1 MLGNRGAAMSTRKA
15 SARGLGCVPLAV
27 SLTLALVTSAAAQ
40 FAPGGIQP
48 GQFPPAGTTATPGM
62 GAPAPAMG
70 AAPGGAPPGQPPC
83 FNDFIPLRQDAEKR
97 AGAIQ
102 AAAKRKAPR
111 EEICKLF
118 KNFAEAEIKVVK
130 FVSTNQQWC
139 GIPPQ
144 AIEQMKAN
152 HTKTVQT
159 RDKICS
165 GEGPA
170 GMAGGPPRPSGPG
183 LSEAL
188 GTSRLI
194 TPNTSAGRSGAF
206 ETLTGNALTR

>member
-1 MLGNRGAAMSTRKA
+1 MLGNRGAAMSTGKA
-15 SARGLGCVPLAV
+15 SARGLGRVPLAV

-40 FAPGGIQP
+40 FAPGSVQP
-48 GQFPPAGTTATPGM
+48 GQFPPSGTMSPVPGMGTPGM
-62 GAPAPAMG
+62 GAPAA
-70 AAPGGAPPGQPPC
+70 APPGQPPC
-83 FNDFIPLRQDAEKR
+83 FNDFMPLRQDAEKR

-130 FVSTNQQWC
+130 FVSTNQQQC

-144 AIEQMKAN
+144 AIEQMKTN

-165 GEGPA
+165 GEGGPTL
-170 GMAGGPPRPSGPG
+170 GGAPRPSGPG

-206 ETLTGNALTR
+206 ETLTGNALAR

>member
-15 SARGLGCVPLAV
+15 SARGLGRVPLAV

-40 FAPGGIQP
+40 FAPGSVQP
-48 GQFPPAGTTATPGM
+48 GQFPPSGTMSPVPGMGTPGM
-62 GAPAPAMG
+62 GAPAA
-70 AAPGGAPPGQPPC
+70 APPGQPPC
-83 FNDFIPLRQDAEKR
+83 FNDFMPLRQDAEKR

-130 FVSTNQQWC
+130 FVSTNQQQC

-144 AIEQMKAN
+144 AIEQMKTN

-206 ETLTGNALTR
+206 ETLTGNALAR

>member
-1 MLGNRGAAMSTRKA
+1 LGVA
-15 SARGLGCVPLAV
+15 L
-27 SLTLALVTSAAAQ
+27 SLVLVTGAAAQ
-40 FAPGGIQP
+40 MFPGQIQQ
-48 GQFPPAGTTATPGM
+48 GQFPPAGTTA
-62 GAPAPAMG
+62 PAPAAAPMG
-70 AAPGGAPPGQPPC
+70 AAPMGAPPQGQPPC

-118 KNFAEAEIKVVK
+118 KNFAEAEVKVVK

-144 AIEQMKAN
+144 AVEQMKQN
-152 HTKTVQT
+152 HTKTVAT

-165 GEGPA
+165 GEGGPS
-170 GMAGGPPRPSGPG
+170 MAGAPPKPSGPG

-188 GTSRLI
+188 GTSRLLA
-194 TPNTSAGRSGAF
+194 PQTSTGRSGGAF
-206 ETLTGNALTR
+206 DTLTGNVMQR

>member
-1 MLGNRGAAMSTRKA
+1 
-15 SARGLGCVPLAV
+15 VPLAI

-40 FAPGGIQP
+40 FAPGSIQP
-48 GQFPPAGTTATPGM
+48 GQFPPAGTMSPAPGMGAPGM
-62 GAPAPAMG
+62 GAPA
-70 AAPGGAPPGQPPC
+70 GAPPGQPPC
-83 FNDFIPLRQDAEKR
+83 FNDFMPLRQDAEKR

-130 FVSTNQQWC
+130 FVSTNQQQC

-144 AIEQMKAN
+144 AIEQMKTN

-165 GEGPA
+165 GEGGPTL
-170 GMAGGPPRPSGPG
+170 GGAPRPSGPG

-194 TPNTSAGRSGAF
+194 TPNTAAGRSGAF
-206 ETLTGNALTR
+206 ETLTGNALAR

>member
-1 MLGNRGAAMSTRKA
+1 MSARKA
-15 SARGLGCVPLAV
+15 SARGLGRVPLA
-27 SLTLALVTSAAAQ
+27 LTLTIAFASSAAAQ
-40 FAPGGIQP
+40 FAPGGMQP

-62 GAPAPAMG
+62 SQPAMG
-70 AAPGGAPPGQPPC
+70 APAGAPPGPGGQPPC
-83 FNDFIPLRQDAEKR
+83 FNDFMPLRQDAEKR

-118 KNFAEAEIKVVK
+118 KNFAEAEVKVVK
-130 FVSTNQQWC
+130 FVATNQQWC

-144 AIEQMKAN
+144 AVEQMKAN

-165 GEGPA
+165 GEGPP

-188 GTSRLI
+188 GTSRMS

>member
-1 MLGNRGAAMSTRKA
+1 M
-15 SARGLGCVPLAV
+15 
-27 SLTLALVTSAAAQ
+27 
-40 FAPGGIQP
+40 APGTMAP
-48 GQFPPAGTTATPGM
+48 GAM
-62 GAPAPAMG
+62 APG
-70 AAPGGAPPGQPPC
+70 AAPGAQQGAPPC
-83 FNDFIPLRQDAEKR
+83 FNDFVPLRQEAERR

-118 KNFAEAEIKVVK
+118 RNFAEAEVKVVK

-144 AIEQMKAN
+144 AVEQMKAN
-152 HTKTVQT
+152 HGKTVQT

-165 GEGPA
+165 SDVGAVGVPQK
-170 GMAGGPPRPSGPG
+170 PSGPG

-188 GTSRLI
+188 GTSRLPA
-194 TPNTSAGRSGAF
+194 PNTSSGRAGTF
-206 ETLTGNALTR
+206 DTLTGNVLAR

>member
-15 SARGLGCVPLAV
+15 SARGLGRVPLAV
-27 SLTLALVTSAAAQ
+27 SLTLVLVTSAAAQ
-40 FAPGGIQP
+40 FAPGSVQP
-48 GQFPPAGTTATPGM
+48 GQFPPAGTMSPAPGMGAPGM
-62 GAPAPAMG
+62 GAPA
-70 AAPGGAPPGQPPC
+70 GAPPGQPPC
-83 FNDFIPLRQDAEKR
+83 FNDFMPLRQDAEKR

-130 FVSTNQQWC
+130 FVSTNQQQC

-144 AIEQMKAN
+144 AIEQMKTN

-165 GEGPA
+165 GEGGPTL
-170 GMAGGPPRPSGPG
+170 GGAPRPSGPG

-194 TPNTSAGRSGAF
+194 TPNTAAGRSGAF
-206 ETLTGNALTR
+206 ETLTGNALAR